1 MSVTDRGKLG
11 EKSGDVIIIAR
22 FALLEELE
30 ALSLLAW
37 MAARCG
43 GRRRG
48 FRGGSEGAEDE
59 CYWMEGEGGHR
70 EVGGMRE
77 CQW

>member
-1 MSVTDRGKLG
+1 MSVTDRGELG
-11 EKSGDVIIIAR
+11 EKSSGVIIIAR
-22 FALLEELE
+22 FALPEELE

-43 GRRRG
+43 ERRRG
-48 FRGGSEGAEDE
+48 FRGGSEGVEDE
-59 CYWMEGEGGHR
+59 CYWMGGECNYR

-77 CQW
+77 C